1 MNPRNYGLKPDKRPT
16 YEPAPRRE
24 YGRGFEMVMGCMTL
38 AWIIA
43 VCWALAYAL
52 HWIGGLL

>member
-1 MNPRNYGLKPDKRPT
+1 MKQDTRPT

-24 YGRGFEMVMGCMTL
+24 YGRGFDMVMGCMTL

-43 VCWALAYAL
+43 VCWALAFAL
-52 HWIGGLL
+52 HWIGDML

>member
-1 MNPRNYGLKPDKRPT
+1 MKTDNRPI
-16 YEPAPRRE
+16 YEPPPRRE
-24 YGRGFEMVMGCMTL
+24 YGRGFDMFLGVLTL